1 MIAAAIQHSAADAK
15 QARNRAH
22 IPRLQGF
29 VDVPK
34 LVEGCGE
41 LFYGF
46 LLAFFGLDI
55 FGVDFAS
62 GVACALI
69 ARVGGGI

>member
-15 QARNRAH
+15 QALNRPH
-22 IPRLQGF
+22 ISRLQGF

-34 LVEGCGE
+34 LAGGWGE

-46 LLAFFGLDI
+46 VFVFFGLDI
-55 FGVDFAS
+55 FGVVLLS
-62 GVACALI
+62 VLACAFI
-69 ARVGGGI
+69 VRVGGGI